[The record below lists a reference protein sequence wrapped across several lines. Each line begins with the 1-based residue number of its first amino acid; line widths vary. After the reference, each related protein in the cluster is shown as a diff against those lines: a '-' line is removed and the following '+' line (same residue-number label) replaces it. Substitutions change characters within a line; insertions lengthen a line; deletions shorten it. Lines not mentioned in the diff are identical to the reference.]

1 MELRPWYG
9 VPVAYYRT
17 ILYRHPR
24 CAGRKLLRNSRPSV
38 RLHKARLQHCGQ
50 HVVRRLERNSLYKSL
65 YNFIFSLLLFIFQHK
80 QTNNF
85 AFDYFSTHSDSAG
98 DNEIFFSLKYFHTID
113 YTINLCC
120 RASYLAI
127 NHHQPPHRCA
137 ILATSTFVRYA
148 RLVQFSN
155 KR

>member
-113 YTINLCC
+113 YQSLLQSVVPC
-120 RASYLAI
+120 
-127 NHHQPPHRCA
+127 HQPPPITAPLRHPGHLYIC
-137 ILATSTFVRYA
+137 TVRQTGS
-148 RLVQFSN
+148 VQP
-155 KR
+155 